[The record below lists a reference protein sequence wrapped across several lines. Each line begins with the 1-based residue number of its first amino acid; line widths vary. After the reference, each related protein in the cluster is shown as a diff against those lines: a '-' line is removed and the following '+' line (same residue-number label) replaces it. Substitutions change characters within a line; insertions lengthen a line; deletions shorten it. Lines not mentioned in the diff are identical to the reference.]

1 MGTLA
6 LGVAFT
12 AWLPPMTGP
21 ALTLKSLA
29 LDSRCSAGGCGLAIG
44 AAQPLDGVIQ
54 RAPAM
59 FTGPRLLEFES
70 QTCAACKKMAPIMRE
85 LEAKC
90 ANGHDIVQHVDVVGD
105 EGEALAAQYGIRVI
119 PTFVAVDGTGQEVM
133 RLSGMQATEK
143 MAAVISEVTGD
154 RCTAVD

>member
-1 MGTLA
+1 MS
-6 LGVAFT
+6 
-12 AWLPPMTGP
+12 GP
-21 ALTLKSLA
+21 ALTLKSHG

-44 AAQPLDGVIQ
+44 AAAPLEGMLK
-54 RAPAM
+54 RAPAV

-70 QTCAACKKMAPIMRE
+70 KSCAACKKMAPIMRE

-90 ANGHDIVQHVDVVGD
+90 AKGHDVVQHVDVVDD

-119 PTFVAVDGTGQEVM
+119 PTFVAVDGTGHEVM
-133 RLSGMQATEK
+133 RLSGMQGTEK